1 MKVKAITWRRAEF
14 GFVHG
19 YVGTSDDRVAS
30 YGPSHLS
37 RGKDFVA
44 HFFPTGADFDV
55 DNPEQARQW
64 IAEQFQSYVDSLTA
78 PALEDYT
85 PVPDS
90 AELAKDLLAL
100 KKLTEEN
107 SLDFVLELR
116 GAVVSQ
122 VEYIRSKL
130 AEQGS

>member
-1 MKVKAITWRRAEF
+1 MKVKEITWRRGPF
-14 GFVHG
+14 GFTYG
-19 YVGTSDDRVAS
+19 YVGTRRVAS
-30 YGPSHLS
+30 VGPSTS
-37 RGKDFVA
+37 KKYKDYTVQFD
-44 HFFPTGADFDV
+44 PTGERHQA

-64 IAEQFQSYVDSLTA
+64 ATEKLQSYVDSFRDG
-78 PALEDYT
+78 PKVEDYT

-107 SLDFVLELR
+107 GLDFVLELR

-130 AEQGS
+130 AEQE